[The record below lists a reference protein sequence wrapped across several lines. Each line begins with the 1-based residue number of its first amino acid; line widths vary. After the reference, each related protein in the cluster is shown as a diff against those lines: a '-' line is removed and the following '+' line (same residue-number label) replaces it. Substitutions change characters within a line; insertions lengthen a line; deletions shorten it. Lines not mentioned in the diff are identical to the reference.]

1 MKHTRYIRIIAAIV
15 CTVALVSVF
24 GGCAASRTDTSQS
37 SGLGGSQA
45 SSTDQQAS
53 QNRQYMAQLNQQMS
67 DLQTAADSFQ
77 KAVAAKDTVSM
88 NASVADVQKI
98 IDSVKNTDSTE
109 RLSTVKDEYVDGLC
123 TLDDAMKA
131 YASLYTDAQNGTV
144 DSAAFASRLQTVQA
158 AYDNGIAK
166 LKAADE
172 EVQKIA
178 SE

>member
-1 MKHTRYIRIIAAIV
+1 MKHIRYIRIIAAIV
-15 CTVALVSVF
+15 CTVALVSVL
-24 GGCAASRTDTSQS
+24 GGCAASRTDTSQLS
-37 SGLGGSQA
+37 VGGSQA

-67 DLQTAADSFQ
+67 DLQTTADGFQ
-77 KAVAAKDTVSM
+77 KAIAAKDTVSM

-131 YASLYTDAQNGTV
+131 YVSLYTDAQNGIV
-144 DSAAFASRLQTVQA
+144 DSATFASRLQSVQA

-166 LKAADE
+166 LKVADG